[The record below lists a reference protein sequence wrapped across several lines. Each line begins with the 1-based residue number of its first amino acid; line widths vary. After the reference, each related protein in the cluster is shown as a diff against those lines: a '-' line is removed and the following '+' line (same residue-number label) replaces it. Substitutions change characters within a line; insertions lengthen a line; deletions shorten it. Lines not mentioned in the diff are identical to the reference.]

1 MGYLSPP
8 PSPAPVVVYKDVGG
22 LVSDYQAQTEI
33 YRREGREVRLHECRS
48 ACTLALSLPNVCV
61 YPDSLVKFHLAY
73 NAVDRQTDAGVSDEL
88 FRSYPAAV
96 QQRLGYLT
104 RQYRVL
110 TGNELISLG
119 VRNCNGGTM
128 IASAARRRSQ
138 PASGSVPAG
147 SPLGDIAETVRGAVA
162 EAFGPMAP
170 RPQGPIRVAVA
181 ERPPAPARP
190 LPPAREAGIDM
201 APTASIGAPT
211 TPEAATAPPR
221 RPAELALAPAQ
232 RPAPLLI
239 PGGQPILA
247 SGAFVPPA
255 PTRLA
260 QQ

>member
-8 PSPAPVVVYKDVGG
+8 PSPAPVIVHKDVGG

-73 NAVDRQTDAGVSDEL
+73 NAIDRHTDAGVSDEL

-104 RQYRVL
+104 RQYKVL

-128 IASAARRRSQ
+128 IASAGRRGR
-138 PASGSVPAG
+138 PASASAPAG
-147 SPLGDIAETVRGAVA
+147 SALGDIAETVRGAVA
-162 EAFGPMAP
+162 QAFGPSAP
-170 RPQGPIRVAVA
+170 APQGPIRVAVTD
-181 ERPPAPARP
+181 RSPARP
-190 LPPAREAGIDM
+190 VPPAREAGLDM
-201 APTASIGAPT
+201 APTASIGAPAAQ
-211 TPEAATAPPR
+211 EAPVPPR
-221 RPAELALAPAQ
+221 RPAELALTPADRQAP
-232 RPAPLLI
+232 PLI
-239 PGGQPILA
+239 PGGHPILA
-247 SGAFVPPA
+247 SGAFVLPL

-260 QQ
+260 QR

>member
-1 MGYLSPP
+1 LGYLSPP
-8 PSPAPVVVYKDVGG
+8 PSPAPVIVYKDVGG
-22 LVSDYQAQTEI
+22 LVSDYQAQTEV

-61 YPDSLVKFHLAY
+61 FPDSLVKFHLAY
-73 NAVDRQTDAGVSDEL
+73 NAIDRQTDAGVSDEL

-128 IASAARRRSQ
+128 IASAARRRGQ
-138 PASGSVPAG
+138 PASASAPAG

-162 EAFGPMAP
+162 QAFGPSSPA
-170 RPQGPIRVAVA
+170 PQGPIRVAVTD
-181 ERPPAPARP
+181 RPTARP
-190 LPPAREAGIDM
+190 LTPARETGLDM
-201 APTASIGAPT
+201 APTASIGAPAAQ
-211 TPEAATAPPR
+211 EAPVPPR
-221 RPAELALAPAQ
+221 RPAELAFTPAD

-247 SGAFVPPA
+247 SGVFVLPL

-260 QQ
+260 QR